1 MKKNLLLILLFPFLI
16 VCAECKVLTYE
27 NIVSKIYDLP
37 ALAVLPVKGEKGALA
52 SSYDRKSKYNEKSD
66 SYIDWYANADWAG
79 VVRQEGENVVLA
91 EIDGPGVIWRIWS
104 ASLGDGKVK
113 IYLDGKLAVDILWK
127 DYFSRKIAPFNRKG
141 LVYKTAGG
149 WNNYTPISFQ
159 KSCKIV
165 AKATIEQS
173 KKFEMDPGIWGKFF
187 HFNYTVFPKNTKVQ
201 TFTMKLSSNENRA
214 LDKANRIMTTY
225 LGNNPIPIKN
235 IKKEVVNWTIPAGKS
250 KSLIITGK
258 RAITSLKARIP
269 KNSNYNDLLR
279 QLTLSINWDDEKSP
293 SVWSPIGDFF
303 GTAPGINEYKSL
315 VMGMVDSSSLRPEA
329 SKGVRCQVS
338 GKTEDRVK
346 VSGVRCQDS
355 PPLLKGVR
363 GISKNKDQ
371 STKDKSNPIIHKSNN
386 AFEFYSYW
394 YMPFEKCAKIT
405 IKNES
410 DKPQKISLIVI
421 HTPLKSSFDNLGYF
435 HAKWHRDLE
444 TDKKQPLDW
453 KIMETSGR
461 GRFVGTMLHIWN
473 PKGKWWGE
481 GDEKFYVDGEKF
493 PSTLGTG
500 SEDYFGYAWCS
511 PEIFSSAYHSQTTN
525 SHNRGHVSNN
535 RWHIGDNIPFQKS
548 FDAYIEKYFINSRPT
563 LYAGIAYWYLSKNGI
578 DNLKEIPVKDR
589 LGYYTGLK
597 IFKEKNALEAEK
609 LPVANISNGKTKT
622 QSMVNFG
629 NEWSE
634 DNQLWWTE
642 AGIDDFI
649 ELQIDSPENSEK
661 KLSVQLTKAPNYAKI
676 QFYFN
681 GKKVGNE
688 IDGFSQHVAA
698 SGNINIG
705 KVKLIKGKNK
715 LKIKITGANPNAKK
729 SYMVGLDYVKLD

>member
-1 MKKNLLLILLFPFLI
+1 MKKNLLLILLLPFII
-16 VCAECKVLTYE
+16 VCAEGKDTQLCVSYE
-27 NIVSKIYDLP
+27 NIVSKIYDLQ
-37 ALAVLPVKGEKGALA
+37 ALAELPEKGEKGALF
-52 SSYDRKSKYNEKSD
+52 SSYDRKSKYDHKSD
-66 SYIDWYANADWAG
+66 SYVNWFANADWAG

-104 ASLGDGKVK
+104 ASLGEGKVK
-113 IYLDGKLAVDILWK
+113 IYLDGKLVVDILWK
-127 DYFSRKIAPFNRKG
+127 DYFSRKTAPFNRKG

-173 KKFEMDPGIWGKFF
+173 EKFKMDPGIWGKFF

-201 TFTMKLSSNENRA
+201 TFKMNLSPDENKA
-214 LDKANRIMTTY
+214 LDKANKILTTN
-225 LGNNPIPIKN
+225 LGENPVVYKN
-235 IKKEVVNWTIPAGKS
+235 TKMKSVSWDIPAGKS
-250 KSLIITGK
+250 KSLNITGK
-258 RAITSLKARIP
+258 QAITALKIKIP
-269 KNSNYNDLLR
+269 ENKNYDDLLR
-279 QLTLSINWDDEKSP
+279 KLTLSINWDNEKSP

-338 GKTEDRVK
+338 GKTEDSGK
-346 VSGVRCQDS
+346 MSGVKGQD
-355 PPLLKGVR
+355 R
-363 GISKNKDQ
+363 GISKHKNQK
-371 STKDKSNPIIHKSNN
+371 TKDKPNPIIHKSNN

-394 YMPFEKCAKIT
+394 YMPFENNAKIT

-410 DKPQKISLIVI
+410 DKPQKISLNII
-421 HTPLKSSFDNLGYF
+421 HSPLNSSFDNLGYF

-453 KIMETSGR
+453 KIMDTSGR

-525 SHNRGHVSNN
+525 SHNRGHISNN

-563 LYAGIAYWYLSKNGI
+563 LYAGIAYWYLSKNGV
-578 DNLKEIPVKDR
+578 DKLKEIPVKDR
-589 LGYYTGLK
+589 LGYYTGFK

-609 LPVANISNGKTKT
+609 LPVINISKGKTKT

-634 DNQLWWTE
+634 DNQLWWTD

-649 ELQIDSPENSEK
+649 ELEIDSPENSEK
-661 KLSVQLTKAPNYAKI
+661 NLNAQLTTAPNYAKV
-676 QFYFN
+676 QLYFN
-681 GKKVGNE
+681 GKKVGKE
-688 IDGFSQHVAA
+688 IDGYSQHVVA

-705 KVKLIKGKNK
+705 KVKLRKGKNK

>member
-1 MKKNLLLILLFPFLI
+1 MKKNLLLILLLPFLI
-16 VCAECKVLTYE
+16 VCADGKDARFYLSYE

-52 SSYDRKSKYNEKSD
+52 SSYDRKSKYDDKSD

-113 IYLDGKLAVDILWK
+113 IYLDGKLAIDILWK

-173 KKFEMDPGIWGKFF
+173 KKFKMDPGIWGKFF
-187 HFNYTVFPKNTKVQ
+187 HFNYTVFPKSTKVQ
-201 TFTMKLSSNENRA
+201 TFTMNLSPDENRA
-214 LDKANRIMTTY
+214 LDRANERLTVN
-225 LGNNPIPIKN
+225 LGNNPVPRKN
-235 IKKEVVNWTIPAGKS
+235 IKKESVSWNIPAGKS
-250 KSLIITGK
+250 KTLNINGK
-258 RAITSLKARIP
+258 RAITSLKVRIP
-269 KNSNYNDLLR
+269 KNKNYNDLLR
-279 QLTLSINWDDEKSP
+279 QLTLSINWDNEKSP

-315 VMGMVDSSSLRPEA
+315 VMGMVGNNQYSTRNIQSQR
-329 SKGVRCQVS
+329 
-338 GKTEDRVK
+338 T
-346 VSGVRCQDS
+346 
-355 PPLLKGVR
+355 
-363 GISKNKDQ
+363 KNKAQ
-371 STKDKSNPIIHKSNN
+371 STNS
-386 AFEFYSYW
+386 FEFYSYW
-394 YMPFEKCAKIT
+394 YMPFKNNAKIT

-410 DKPQKISLIVI
+410 DNPQKISLIVE
-421 HTPLKSSFDNLGYF
+421 HTPLKSSFNNLGYF

-461 GRFVGTMLHIWN
+461 GRFVGTMIHIWN
-473 PKGKWWGE
+473 PKGQWWGE

-511 PEIFSSAYHSQTTN
+511 AEIFSSAYHSQTTN

-597 IFKEKNALEAEK
+597 IYKEKNALEAEK
-609 LPVANISNGKTKT
+609 LPVVNISKGKTTT
-622 QSMVNFG
+622 QNMLNFG
-629 NEWSE
+629 NAWSE

-649 ELQIDSPENSEK
+649 ELEIDSPEKSEK
-661 KLSVQLTKAPNYAKI
+661 NLIAQLTTAPNYAEI

-688 IDGFSQHVAA
+688 IDGFSQHVVA
-698 SGNINIG
+698 SGKINIG
-705 KVKLIKGKNK
+705 KVKIKKGKNI
-715 LKIKITGANPNAKK
+715 LKIKITGANPKAEK
-729 SYMVGLDYVKLD
+729 SYMVGLDYVKFE